1 MRGWEIGG
9 HPELRDEDEE
19 LMNLEPDRTK
29 ACFNCSDLE
38 NEEMKNGETG
48 EVMILNPTPGVNGML
63 TANKRLRTL
72 SFHAEMSE
80 PNL

>member
-9 HPELRDEDEE
+9 HPEFRDEDEE

-38 NEEMKNGETG
+38 NEDDEKWRNWRGDDPEPDTWGEWDADG
-48 EVMILNPTPGVNGML
+48 EQAI
-63 TANKRLRTL
+63 A
-72 SFHAEMSE
+72 HAFF
-80 PNL
+80 PC